1 MMNRH
6 QHNPRTGFLASWCFG
21 SMRKLVVFFTILLVF
36 STSVSAFLSP
46 LNAPRHHNVG
56 LSSDTTTTN
65 FLLQCRPFQ
74 STSLTRLHEEKDG
87 NNGGG
92 GPFDFLSPYDSKI
105 PPELKDEIYKAEANT
120 AAAKDR
126 GQRIAIY
133 SVVAFVGVL
142 CAFFNFFLSE
152 LRTGADGVPG
162 VDLATAGFGW
172 VEGNFVTSFLFLNK
186 IGGGICL
193 LGGAG
198 AGLLAEAEF
207 DTKRINAEKIYEEM
221 VRRRDAKG
229 GKKSDKSSPSS
240 SGSKKKKRRS
250 GKESKRLTAL
260 SEVVSDDPSTAAEQ
274 ALAPGDV
281 DEDDVTVDVDV
292 PVESKEGQKDEGKGV
307 LGQIKDFYNRADSM
321 AASQALLM
329 NKKLED
335 AGIVEKITDESGLK
349 VIGREEAAKL
359 KEKQQ
364 QSKSN
369 EKE

>member
-1 MMNRH
+1 MMNLY
-6 QHNPRTGFLASWCFG
+6 QNNPRPGVLASWCFG
-21 SMRKLVVFFTILLVF
+21 SMGMLVVYTTILVVF
-36 STSVSAFLSP
+36 STSVRAFLSP
-46 LNAPRHHNVG
+46 LNAPRLHSLG
-56 LSSDTTTTN
+56 LSIDTTATN
-65 FLLQCRPFQ
+65 FLLQGRPFQ
-74 STSLTRLHEEKDG
+74 STSLTRLQEEKDS

-120 AAAKDR
+120 PAAKDR

-152 LRTGADGVPG
+152 LRNGTGADGVPG

-221 VRRRDAKG
+221 VRRRDAKS
-229 GKKSDKSSPSS
+229 GKKSNKSSPSS

-260 SEVVSDDPSTAAEQ
+260 SEVVSDDQ
-274 ALAPGDV
+274 
-281 DEDDVTVDVDV
+281 
-292 PVESKEGQKDEGKGV
+292 
-307 LGQIKDFYNRADSM
+307 
-321 AASQALLM
+321 
-329 NKKLED
+329 
-335 AGIVEKITDESGLK
+335 
-349 VIGREEAAKL
+349 IGRAHV
-359 KEKQQ
+359 
-364 QSKSN
+364 
-369 EKE
+369 